1 MFTERHHIPFPV
13 FVFLGKTNSLLLVFS
28 HLLSFLS
35 LTHPPSP
42 VLHLLL
48 HEYTFLTEPYTVFL
62 AHSCILV
69 LNLPICSRTVSLKL
83 SCNRI
88 SRDTSPPYVP
98 IAIRVPLLPPAA
110 SSALGSFPPL
120 LPPARTSCTSFPH
133 RLKTH
138 TARSWCQHSVLCSPT
153 HTAGTSHTA
162 LLLDFK
168 RSKLPQKTPLIL
180 CLLGLLP
187 LLVGSSEHHWVSGF
201 QPGIFYGSVS
211 SDRRTEPPLGPQ
223 ILDLCPTQ
231 KYTALN

>member
-1 MFTERHHIPFPV
+1 MFTERHHIPLPV

-69 LNLPICSRTVSLKL
+69 LNLPICSRTASLKL

-138 TARSWCQHSVLCSPT
+138 TAQSWCQHSVLCSLCFCRALPPKLQVPVT
-153 HTAGTSHTA
+153 LPCSSTLNQANSH
-162 LLLDFK
+162 
-168 RSKLPQKTPLIL
+168 RRLPWSYASWASFP
-180 CLLGLLP
+180 C
-187 LLVGSSEHHWVSGF
+187 W
-201 QPGIFYGSVS
+201 
-211 SDRRTEPPLGPQ
+211 
-223 ILDLCPTQ
+223 
-231 KYTALN
+231 